1 MAQDGLGDLVADGDD
16 GLSEVIGSWKI
27 IASRLPRR
35 SRRVSSGTSSR
46 SMPSKR
52 IEPETS
58 AVLGSRPM
66 MASEVTLL
74 PQPDSPTRPERRAV
88 GTLS

>member
-1 MAQDGLGDLVADGDD
+1 MVWMICSPIVKL

-46 SMPSKR
+46 STPSKR
-52 IEPETS
+52 TEPVTS
-58 AVLGSRPM
+58 AECFDSRPM
-66 MASEVTLL
+66 IASHAEVDTV
-74 PQPDSPTRPERRAV
+74 DGMGSASIVAMEDDA
-88 GTLS
+88 